1 MTALHKEIS
10 LRAGMSGRQTVVSK
24 VVNPLGRLT
33 NVFRRPIQ
41 GAVAWRNYSFAT
53 IGSVSSI
60 RYPAFPL
67 EIAYGPTDRGYWNA
81 GHFVKGGHAT
91 GSSFDMA

>member
-1 MTALHKEIS
+1 
-10 LRAGMSGRQTVVSK
+10 VVSI
-24 VVNPLGRLT
+24 VVHPLEQLT
-33 NVFRRPIQ
+33 NVFGRLIQ

-67 EIAYGPTDRGYWNA
+67 EVAYGPTDRGYWNT
-81 GHFVKGGHAT
+81 GLLVKGGHAT
-91 GSSFDMA
+91 GPSIDMA